1 MNDLIQKGFIPFGFK
16 FTHLEIA
23 KFFIEQNDYFTV
35 NCVRDRS
42 GKPTAALIMPQK
54 VRHYLGHFLWKE
66 KESMITHLN

>member
-42 GKPTAALIMPQK
+42 GKPTAACSPEASG
-54 VRHYLGHFLWKE
+54 RNGARTW
-66 KESMITHLN
+66 NG